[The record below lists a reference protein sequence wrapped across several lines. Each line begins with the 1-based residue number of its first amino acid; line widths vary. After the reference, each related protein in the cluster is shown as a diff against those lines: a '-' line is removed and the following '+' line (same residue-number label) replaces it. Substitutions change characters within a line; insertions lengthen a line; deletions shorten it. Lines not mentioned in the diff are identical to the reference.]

1 MFEKLQ
7 ELPLLIGLS
16 INELMAI
23 LENVKFEFNKYPE
36 GTTVVNQGDRC
47 DKIVYVLKGEL
58 CVDRR
63 GDDMLFTEYINDSPF
78 LLEPENLWGMK
89 QKYTHTYS
97 FHTEGN
103 TCSIDKKQLNYLISN
118 YEIVKTNL
126 LSMVCNKLQ
135 TANQA
140 LLLPI
145 SSDLEERVIRYFR
158 NNMLTKTGRKSI
170 RIKMNA
176 LADAVDGTRLNISRI
191 LNEWQEKKLA
201 TLSRGMIEIPD
212 FAAIIALKE

>member
-1 MFEKLQ
+1 M
-7 ELPLLIGLS
+7 
-16 INELMAI
+16 N
-23 LENVKFEFNKYPE
+23 
-36 GTTVVNQGDRC
+36 
-47 DKIVYVLKGEL
+47 
-58 CVDRR
+58 
-63 GDDMLFTEYINDSPF
+63 
-78 LLEPENLWGMK
+78 
-89 QKYTHTYS
+89 S

-212 FAAIIALKE
+212 FAAILALKE